1 MLAGR
6 FADMQTAAGTTSTEV
21 LKRLS
26 PAAKAFKDINRIH
39 EEITDLELMLKKESE
54 SDNELAELVNDE
66 IAAKREELQSM
77 HKEALDCL
85 VPVDADDSRSAILE
99 VRAGTGG
106 DEAALFAEEVFRM
119 YEKYAAIKGW
129 RFSVLESSASD
140 AGGFKEGSA
149 SITGCGVFGD
159 LKYESGVHRV
169 QRIPVTENGG
179 RVHTSAM
186 SVAILPEAGAIDC
199 KILDSD
205 LRIDVYRS
213 KGCGGQSVNTTDSA
227 VRIVHIPTGVSV
239 CMQDER
245 SQHKNKAK
253 AMKVLASRLYSQ
265 QKEAALET
273 QRRQRNSQMGSG
285 NRHERIRTYNFP
297 QGRITD
303 HRIKVTK
310 FGIEDMMNGTL
321 LTEFIDELRAMDRE
335 EQLEHLVREATKI

>member
-1 MLAGR
+1 
-6 FADMQTAAGTTSTEV
+6 
-21 LKRLS
+21 
-26 PAAKAFKDINRIH
+26 
-39 EEITDLELMLKKESE
+39 
-54 SDNELAELVNDE
+54 
-66 IAAKREELQSM
+66 
-77 HKEALDCL
+77 
-85 VPVDADDSRSAILE
+85 
-99 VRAGTGG
+99 
-106 DEAALFAEEVFRM
+106 
-119 YEKYAAIKGW
+119 
-129 RFSVLESSASD
+129 
-140 AGGFKEGSA
+140 
-149 SITGCGVFGD
+149 
-159 LKYESGVHRV
+159 
-169 QRIPVTENGG
+169 
-179 RVHTSAM
+179 M

-213 KGCGGQSVNTTDSA
+213 KGCGGQVGDHYSASHLLWFTLLQSVNTTDSA

-239 CMQDER
+239 CMQDERYCSYSSMLHTALRTANR